1 MVSLLRF
8 FLFFYLFTLV
18 SSQNSM
24 VPRESLALL
33 SFEQGA
39 DTNNQL
45 QYTQESINNFCD
57 WKGVTCENG
66 NVVQYEVE
74 SLNLQGVFPPNSLS
88 QLVELRIINLSN
100 NSLFGPIPDLS
111 PLVNLKS
118 LLLDHNHFSTS
129 FPSSFLI
136 LERLASLTLSF
147 NNLTG
152 SLPVELLLLKNLI
165 SLELNSNHFIGPLP
179 PLNQTHLKVFNVS
192 DSNLTYPI
200 HFTKTLCQ
208 FTETTFSKNPNLNSD
223 IIHSR
228 CIKYRPPSCPRGGK

>member
-1 MVSLLRF
+1 
-8 FLFFYLFTLV
+8 
-18 SSQNSM
+18 M

-33 SFEQGA
+33 SFEEGA

-152 SLPVELLLLKNLI
+152 SLFSRVTSTQKPHISQTELKPFYWPFATFESNPLK
-165 SLELNSNHFIGPLP
+165 
-179 PLNQTHLKVFNVS
+179 K
-192 DSNLTYPI
+192 
-200 HFTKTLCQ
+200 
-208 FTETTFSKNPNLNSD
+208 TTFSKNPNLNSD

-228 CIKYRPPSCPRGGK
+228 CIKYRPPSCPRGDVALLD